1 MEVLMKGKLISFML
15 AAGFLVAGNT
25 GWAHHGTNI
34 SYDSS
39 KEITLTGT
47 VTGFRWANPHVQLYF
62 DVKDESGKS
71 VAWAAELNSPGVLSK
86 EGWTRR
92 YFKAGDEITITVNPS
107 KAGTPVGNTVRSKP
121 ILVGGKEVVPGRPG
135 RTTVD

>member
-1 MEVLMKGKLISFML
+1 MKTLISFVL
-15 AAGFLVAGNT
+15 AAGFLAAGT
-25 GWAHHGTNI
+25 TMSAHHGTNI

-47 VTGFRWANPHVQLYF
+47 VTGFRWTNPHVQLYF
-62 DVKDESGKS
+62 DAKDESGKT
-71 VAWAAELNSPGVLSK
+71 VAWAAELNSPGVLSR

-92 YFKAGDEITITVNPS
+92 HFKAGDVITITVNPS

-121 ILVGGKEVVPGRPG
+121 ILVGGKEVVAGRPG